1 MLKEACAPDKSV
13 PQHALEKSWLSWSGA
28 REIYKH
34 SPRGWNLRRISLRR
48 NLTVNRT
55 PSRPFAYILM
65 CEYGSILHPSNTIL
79 ALDMCERLRVRNCGH
94 IALYQ
99 KRTINVA

>member
-1 MLKEACAPDKSV
+1 MHWRSRGYHGQERVRSTNTHREDGI
-13 PQHALEKSWLSWSGA
+13 SGGYLFA
-28 REIYKH
+28 GI
-34 SPRGWNLRRISLRR
+34 RR
-48 NLTVNRT
+48 NRS

-99 KRTINVA
+99 